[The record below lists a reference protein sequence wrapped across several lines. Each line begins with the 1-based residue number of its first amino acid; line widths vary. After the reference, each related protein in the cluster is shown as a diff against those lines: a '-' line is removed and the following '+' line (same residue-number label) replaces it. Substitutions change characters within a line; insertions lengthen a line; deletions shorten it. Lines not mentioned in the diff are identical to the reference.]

1 VNYLIRR
8 DLEEKGIQLKKIKIN
23 NKKEEKGASSKQ
35 PPLETVVVSTRIPNP
50 LKEVLDQVLD
60 SGLYFQASDYLRD
73 IIRKDLEERG
83 SINI

>member
-1 VNYLIRR
+1 MNYLIRK

-23 NKKEEKGASSKQ
+23 NKKEAKGASSKQ